1 MVKLIGL
8 ALAAAFVAT
17 AGFATIPKD
26 AGAPVKPAAKEQ
38 PVAPA
43 PLRVAPFTRTNSKKA

>member
-1 MVKLIGL
+1 MVRLIGL
-8 ALAAAFVAT
+8 AFVAAFAAT

-26 AGAPVKPAAKEQ
+26 AGQPAKPAVKEQ

-43 PLRVAPFTRTNSKKA
+43 PLRVAPFSQTNVHRA